1 MEKEYDKYKD
11 IKYWKNLINT
21 LKTIPVKDSQ
31 KMAMKEAIT
40 ALRKNIPK
48 EPIEE
53 NWEPNR
59 CPTCYEDL
67 GGEVL
72 GDGYYDNP
80 IFERCPRCG
89 QKLKY

>member
-1 MEKEYDKYKD
+1 MREYDKYED
-11 IKYWKNLINT
+11 IEYWEKLINT

-31 KMAMKEAIT
+31 RTAMKEAIT
-40 ALRKNIPK
+40 ALEKNIPK
-48 EPIEE
+48 EPIKE

-59 CPTCYEDL
+59 CPTCFEDL

-72 GDGYYDNP
+72 GEAYYDNP
-80 IFERCPRCG
+80 CFERCPRCG